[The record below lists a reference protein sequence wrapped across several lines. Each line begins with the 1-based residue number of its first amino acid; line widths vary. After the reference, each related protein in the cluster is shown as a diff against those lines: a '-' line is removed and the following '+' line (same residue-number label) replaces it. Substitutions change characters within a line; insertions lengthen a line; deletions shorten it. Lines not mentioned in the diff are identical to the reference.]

1 MKEYLD
7 RSLEE
12 ARRTGF
18 TRTLFGRRRP
28 IPEITSPQFNL
39 RNLAERTA
47 LNTPLQGTAA
57 DLIKLAMIAIQREL
71 GEQKLPRAHDPAGA
85 RRTAV

>member
-1 MKEYLD
+1 MKKYLD
-7 RSLEE
+7 RSLDE
-12 ARRTGF
+12 ARRNGF

-28 IPEITSPQFNL
+28 IPEITSPQVNL

-57 DLIKLAMIAIQREL
+57 DLIKLAMIHIQREL
-71 GEQKLPRAHDPAGA
+71 AAQSFRAA
-85 RRTAV
+85 